1 MFFVVDR
8 IEENFAVIELNDK
21 KMVNI
26 PLEFFPIKL
35 EEGKKYS
42 LKIEKQ
48 ETNKESLQDFKNM
61 FKMN

>member
-8 IEENFAVIELNDK
+8 IEENFVVVELNNK
-21 KMVNI
+21 KIINI
-26 PLEFFPIKL
+26 PIDFFPERL

-48 ETNKESLQDFKNM
+48 EMNIKSLQDFKNM
-61 FKMN
+61 FKTN